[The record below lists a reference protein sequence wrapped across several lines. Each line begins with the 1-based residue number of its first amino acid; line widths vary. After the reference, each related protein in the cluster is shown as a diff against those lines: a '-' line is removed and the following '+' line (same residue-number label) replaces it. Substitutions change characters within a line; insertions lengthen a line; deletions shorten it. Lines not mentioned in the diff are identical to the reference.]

1 MFKKLL
7 STFVMIIIS
16 LVQLNAK
23 EEIIKDV
30 VVPISDR
37 IEIIDGVM
45 YQNQPFINRYTWQE
59 AKDYCS
65 DLVLNGYNNW
75 RLPTRIELSKLSNI
89 ELYHY
94 DNYTNWN
101 RWFNK
106 NKYKQLKN
114 SKGYYHFVHL
124 DFLENMP
131 ENSWFWT
138 SEEKDLSHVW
148 RIGFERGGDGWY
160 EKLDLSYVLCVK

>member
-65 DLVLNGYNNW
+65 DLVLNDYNNW
-75 RLPTRIELSKLSNI
+75 RLPTRIELRTLGSGDENKLLIISK
-89 ELYHY
+89 
-94 DNYTNWN
+94 
-101 RWFNK
+101 
-106 NKYKQLKN
+106 
-114 SKGYYHFVHL
+114 
-124 DFLENMP
+124 
-131 ENSWFWT
+131 
-138 SEEKDLSHVW
+138 
-148 RIGFERGGDGWY
+148 
-160 EKLDLSYVLCVK
+160 

>member
-1 MFKKLL
+1 MSFGLMLL
-7 STFVMIIIS
+7 
-16 LVQLNAK
+16 
-23 EEIIKDV
+23 IKWNNV
-30 VVPISDR
+30 V
-37 IEIIDGVM
+37 
-45 YQNQPFINRYTWQE
+45 
-59 AKDYCS
+59 
-65 DLVLNGYNNW
+65 
-75 RLPTRIELSKLSNI
+75 EL
-89 ELYHY
+89 
-94 DNYTNWN
+94 DN
-101 RWFNK
+101 
-106 NKYKQLKN
+106 KQLKN